1 MLPSRAA
8 ARITWAEQAFLNIE
22 QHREGGTEGLGVR
35 DTEGDRQN
43 AGRQAGIRGER
54 KGQRKKGK
62 RTGWT
67 ERERRWEKQMTTV
80 TIKDPHLPLVS
91 TATVAPDS
99 REQFSLGHD

>member
-1 MLPSRAA
+1 MLPSQAA

-22 QHREGGTEGLGVR
+22 QQKEGQKER

-99 REQFSLGHD
+99 REQFSLGHE

>member
-22 QHREGGTEGLGVR
+22 QHREGGTEGER
-35 DTEGDRQN
+35 HR
-43 AGRQAGIRGER
+43 GRGKRKGRIRGER
-54 KGQRKKGK
+54 EGQREKGK

-80 TIKDPHLPLVS
+80 RVKDPHLPLVS

-99 REQFSLGHD
+99 REQFSLGHE